1 MSSNIDVLDNLRD
14 HHELMVSMHHFFN
27 ESRYFELV
35 VFKLKNIPKINEMHG
50 REVGNM
56 MIAEYIKKM
65 RSTFVSES
73 GDIFRLS
80 GLEFAVTITDTRKM
94 DVLANGIKS
103 NPTFLNLTMQYGSLT
118 VELDVYAGISIGG
131 SDFSQEQELYQAA
144 FQALKIAENPQFEN
158 QGCYYKDIA

>member
-1 MSSNIDVLDNLRD
+1 
-14 HHELMVSMHHFFN
+14 
-27 ESRYFELV
+27 
-35 VFKLKNIPKINEMHG
+35 
-50 REVGNM
+50 
-56 MIAEYIKKM
+56 
-65 RSTFVSES
+65 
-73 GDIFRLS
+73 
-80 GLEFAVTITDTRKM
+80 M